1 MKSIPAFAALL
12 ALMAAPAFAQSSPAP
27 APVPAPAEAVASIGT
42 CGPAPSAP
50 ALPAIDTLKTAKAI
64 SAATDSLNA
73 YLSLSQANLLCRRT
87 AIEAERAEMLAKQS
101 QLQAQT
107 EAYNN
112 DVRAITEI
120 RDGWD
125 AQVKAYND
133 KQNKTR
139 R

>member
-1 MKSIPAFAALL
+1 MKSLPVLAAAL
-12 ALMAAPAFAQSSPAP
+12 AVMVAPAFAQSGPAP
-27 APVPAPAEAVASIGT
+27 TPAPAEAVVPIEK
-42 CGPAPSAP
+42 CGPVPSAP
-50 ALPAIDTLKTAKAI
+50 ALPTVDTLKTAKAV
-64 SAATDSLNA
+64 SAATDSLNL
-73 YLSLSQANLLCRRT
+73 YLTLSQANLLCRRT

-133 KQNKTR
+133 KQNKAR

>member
-1 MKSIPAFAALL
+1 MRSLPVLAVAL
-12 ALMAAPAFAQSSPAP
+12 AVMAAPAFAQSGPAP
-27 APVPAPAEAVASIGT
+27 TPAPAPAEAASIGN
-42 CGPAPSAP
+42 CGPTPSAP

-73 YLSLSQANLLCRRT
+73 YLTLSQANLLCRRT
-87 AIEAERAEMLAKQS
+87 AIEAERAEMLAKQA

-107 EAYNN
+107 EAYNT

-133 KQNKTR
+133 KQNKAR